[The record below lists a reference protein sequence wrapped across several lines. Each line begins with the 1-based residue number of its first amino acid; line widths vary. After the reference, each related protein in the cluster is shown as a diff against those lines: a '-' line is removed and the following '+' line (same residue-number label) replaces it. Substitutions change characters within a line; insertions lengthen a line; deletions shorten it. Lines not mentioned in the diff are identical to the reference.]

1 LEAIMG
7 RGFGESIAV
16 LDGFDLSNISVSP
29 DDSDGRIGQIR
40 AGAVGM
46 DFAAY
51 DASPD
56 DADGRIGQTRAFP
69 NQYARSVAPGV
80 LRKLNMIQAS
90 NGANYAGGSSW
101 YPGAPTMPASIGL
114 ADGYG
119 RAGLGDGYGRAG
131 LGDGYGRAGLGGC
144 TSCSGS
150 MADADLSA
158 AFEAYAPSPDDADG
172 RIGQTRAFPNE
183 YATPVGPGVLM
194 KRNMIQASGGANYMG
209 GSSYA
214 PEMPFM
220 TSSIGLAGDA
230 DMAADPELA
239 AYMNASNPDMP
250 NVTYRN
256 NVIDPSGGANYGG
269 GSSFSPGM
277 PLLVSSAGLAELRGT
292 DALDSNENFPMLA
305 TDAIPLFRQIAG
317 KAVLKNLRTHF
328 RVAQA
333 RRHPSDMARYARQFA
348 IARRIRRAVR
358 GARSMVT
365 LAALN
370 ELAKGQ
376 AVQVA
381 SAPTVQVNP
390 AAIPA
395 TPTAPVMPWM
405 MNRATY

>member
-1 LEAIMG
+1 MG

-40 AGAVGM
+40 AGAPGM
-46 DFAAY
+46 DFASY
-51 DASPD
+51 DASPN

-80 LRKLNMIQAS
+80 LQKLNMIQAS
-90 NGANYAGGSSW
+90 NGGNYAGGSSW
-101 YPGAPTMPASIGL
+101 YPGAPTMPASVGL

-144 TSCSGS
+144 TSCAGS

-183 YATPVGPGVLM
+183 YARSGGPGVLI
-194 KRNMIQASGGANYMG
+194 KNNMIQASGGANYMG
-209 GSSYA
+209 GSSFA

-239 AYMNASNPDMP
+239 AYMNATSSEYP

-256 NVIDPSGGANYGG
+256 NVVDPSGGANYSG
-269 GSSFSPGM
+269 GSSFAPGM
-277 PLLVSSAGLAELRGT
+277 PLLVSSSGLAELRGF
-292 DALDSNENFPMLA
+292 DALDTEDRFPMLA
-305 TDAIPLFRQIAG
+305 RDAYPLFHQIAG
-317 KAVLKNLRTHF
+317 KKVVKDLREKF
-328 RVAQA
+328 RVAKA
-333 RRHPSDMARYARQFA
+333 RKHFGNMAMYARQFA

-358 GARSMVT
+358 NARSMVT
-365 LAALN
+365 LTMLNSIAQNNAA
-370 ELAKGQ
+370 
-376 AVQVA
+376 QVA
-381 SAPTVQVNP
+381 SAPAVQVNP
-390 AAIPA
+390 ATVPT
-395 TPTAPVMPWM
+395 TPTGPVMPWM
-405 MNRATY
+405 MNRAG